1 MNITCV
7 NALAFIGGIG
17 LAAMQSQSLP
27 SDDGTMAESK
37 MQQVVSAAA
46 TPSEEAIND
55 LCGQRSTYNH
65 ATPTGTGTYSG
76 R

>member
-27 SDDGTMAESK
+27 PSGDGTTPESK
-37 MQQVVSAAA
+37 MQQVSVV
-46 TPSEEAIND
+46 
-55 LCGQRSTYNH
+55 R
-65 ATPTGTGTYSG
+65 
-76 R
+76 

>member
-27 SDDGTMAESK
+27 ADDGTMPESK
-37 MQQVVSAAA
+37 MQQVVYGGSH
-46 TPSEEAIND
+46 TLRGGNND
-55 LCGQRSTYNH
+55 LCGQRSTCNH
-65 ATPTGTGTYSG
+65 ATSTGTGT
-76 R
+76 